1 VNVAGLFVL
10 LHTGAIVAVV
20 VVVLV
25 LLSRM
30 ARSQER
36 TADAIEA
43 IARRSYAAGQPPA
56 PIPSDES
63 MAGVKAGE
71 FKL

>member
-1 VNVAGLFVL
+1 MNVAGLFVL
-10 LHTGAIVAVV
+10 LYIGIIVAVV
-20 VVVLV
+20 GYLLV

-43 IARRSYAAGQPPA
+43 IARRSYGAGQPPA
-56 PIPSDES
+56 PIPPDES